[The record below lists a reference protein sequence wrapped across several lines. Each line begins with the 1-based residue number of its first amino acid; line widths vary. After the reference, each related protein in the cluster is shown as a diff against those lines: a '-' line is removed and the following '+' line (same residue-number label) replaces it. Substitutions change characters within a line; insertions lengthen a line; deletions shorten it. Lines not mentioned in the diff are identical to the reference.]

1 MDTKIQLLEEVTVLF
16 STAST
21 LEEFAKAFDVFVEN
35 YGNVERTG
43 LYLIDPHTG
52 SLRLLHSKLFSES
65 ERLEAER
72 TAWERHPGWV
82 IKNKKE
88 LIIDDESDES
98 YLSLTNGRS
107 FKVNSRVY
115 YPLLHENECFG
126 CVGYVS
132 EHPNFYN
139 KEFRE
144 ITSFL
149 TKIMALNCHRFTL
162 NVREKNT
169 AKRLREYSSTLEALL
184 LNLNSGVLVENEE
197 RRIIAVNQAFCD
209 LFSIPV
215 SPESL
220 IGTDCSNSAE
230 ESKSLFLEPDKFVS
244 EIVDLV
250 EKRELKKNEE
260 LHLIDGRTFERDY
273 IPIFVQS
280 EYKGHLWAY
289 RDITSRKEADRQLR
303 ESEFKYRQIIENAS
317 DIIYNATIKGDFT
330 FVNPKGEQLSEY
342 SLNELLKMNYLQL
355 VHPDEKPRVRDH
367 YLKQILN
374 QIENTYLEFRM
385 TTKSGKTLWVG
396 QNVRLNIASGKLLGL
411 HAVARDITESKSLN
425 AEIDRLKQFYEKILN
440 DLPGQI
446 AVFDKNLRYIFLNPE
461 SLKNEEL
468 RKYIIGKTDSEYFE
482 YRGYDPK
489 SAEKREE
496 TLREVIQTK
505 KTLHFEEETGSR
517 ENRKKILRVINPI
530 LNAEGE
536 VDYLIGYGL
545 DITDLRA
552 ANESLERSRRLFQ
565 TVLETVAD
573 GIILLDSHS
582 RIMLINEEVR
592 RIWGYSKE
600 ALIREDFQML
610 FKEGMFDL
618 SIWTGDVDSMYREIS
633 GQNIELTG
641 IRRDGST
648 FPVEIHVSRMEF
660 NMEVYYTVALSD
672 ITERRRRLKELE
684 VARNIAI
691 ESTKAKEQFL
701 AHISHEIR
709 TPMNAV
715 LGFTHLLLELNPSEE
730 QIQFLKAIKYST
742 DNLLV
747 IINDILDFS
756 KIEANKL
763 EFLIDDFSVFESV
776 NHVIESVR
784 YAAEEKGIKIS
795 ATISD
800 EVPFWVRGDQVRFGQ
815 ILLNLVS
822 NSVKFT
828 EKGEVSVGVELIAE
842 DSEEIRL
849 KIKVTDTGI
858 GIPKQYLNKIFD
870 SFEQVKN
877 RDRRAK
883 MGTGLGLAI
892 VKSLV
897 EKQGG
902 QIYVTSTEGVGSEFV
917 VKMPFRIS
925 ERDDLILG
933 SDLIEEAKHT
943 HKDLRG
949 LNVLVVEDNEMNQ
962 LVATNILK
970 LWGCTYKVAPN
981 GKQALELYK
990 NEDFDIILMD
1000 LSMPVMNGFETSEA
1014 IRLDFPFPKKD
1025 IPILAFTASAMI
1037 ESKDR
1042 VYSSGMN
1049 DYISKPVKPVE
1060 LQKKIFT
1067 LVGRDSLIPEKKV
1080 STEQPEEA
1088 AEPVEGVEPVES
1100 KFKYIRLDY
1109 LNELTGG
1116 DDDIMGEMMNLFSEN
1131 TPEVLARLRSLYNS
1145 KDWEEIKKVAHKF
1158 KPTLS
1163 YMGIKEL
1170 EGVVPQIEKLALD
1183 SDPEGKIP
1191 ALLDTLDFYSN
1202 EALKEIR
1209 ENQIGK

>member
-1 MDTKIQLLEEVTVLF
+1 MDSNIQLLEDVTVFF
-16 STAST
+16 STAT
-21 LEEFAKAFDVFVEN
+21 TIEEFANAFDVFVEN
-35 YGNVERTG
+35 YGNIERTG
-43 LYLIDPHTG
+43 LYLIDPYTNN
-52 SLRLLHSKLFSES
+52 LRLLHAKGFTEV
-65 ERLEAER
+65 ERLEAEK
-72 TAWERHPGWV
+72 TAWDRHPGWV
-82 IKNKKE
+82 INNKKE
-88 LIIDDESDES
+88 LIVNDDSDGSEIAVS
-98 YLSLTNGRS
+98 SKRS
-107 FKVNSRVY
+107 FKVNSRIY
-115 YPLLHENECFG
+115 YPLVHQDECYG

-139 KEFRE
+139 QEFRSL
-144 ITSFL
+144 TSFL
-149 TKIMALNCHRFTL
+149 TRIMSLNCNRITRG
-162 NVREKNT
+162 VKEKI
-169 AKRLREYSSTLEALL
+169 AAARLKEYSSTLEALL
-184 LNLNSGVLVENEE
+184 MNLNAGVLVENED
-197 RRIIAVNQAFCD
+197 RKIIAINKMFCE

-215 SPESL
+215 EPELL

-230 ESKSLFLEPDKFVS
+230 DSKSLFLDPEEFVRGIES
-244 EIVDLV
+244 LLK
-250 EKRELKKNEE
+250 KRELKKNEE
-260 LHLIDGRTFERDY
+260 LVLKDGRTFERDY

-280 EYKGHLWAY
+280 VYKGHLWSY
-289 RDITSRKEADRQLR
+289 RDITARESAEKKLR

-317 DIIYNATIKGDFT
+317 DIIYSATIKGDFT
-330 FVNPKGEQLSEY
+330 FVNPKGEHLSGY
-342 SLNELLKMNYLQL
+342 SLDELLKMNYIQL
-355 VHPDEKPRVRDH
+355 VHPEDTGRVREH
-367 YLKQILN
+367 YLKQVSC
-374 QIENTYLEFRM
+374 QVENTYLEFRM
-385 TTKSGKTLWVG
+385 KTKNGETLWVG
-396 QNVRLNIASGKLLGL
+396 QNVRLNISSGKLLGI
-411 HAVARDITESKSLN
+411 HAVARDITESKNLN

-446 AVFDKNLRYIFLNPE
+446 AVFDKNLRYIFINPE
-461 SLKNEEL
+461 SLRNEEL
-468 RKYIIGKTDSEYFE
+468 RKFIIGKTDSEYFA
-482 YRGYDPK
+482 YRGYDPA
-489 SAEKREE
+489 SAKKRED
-496 TLREVIQTK
+496 TLLEVVKTR
-505 KTLHFEEETGSR
+505 KTLQFEEEVGSK
-517 ENRKKILRVINPI
+517 ESRKKVLRVINPI
-530 LNAEGE
+530 LNSEGE

-552 ANESLERSRRLFQ
+552 ATESLERSRRLFQ
-565 TVLETVAD
+565 TVLETIAD

-600 ALIREDFQML
+600 ALIREDFQFL

-618 SIWTGDVDSMYREIS
+618 SSWTGDVDSMYREIM
-633 GQNIELTG
+633 GQSVELTG
-641 IRRDGST
+641 VKRDGST
-648 FPVEIHVSRMEF
+648 FPVEINVSRMEF
-660 NMEVYYTVALSD
+660 NEEVYYTVALSD
-672 ITERRRRLKELE
+672 ITERRKRLKELE

-730 QIQFLKAIKYST
+730 QVQFLKAIKYST

-763 EFLIDDFSVFESV
+763 EFIIDDFSLFESV

-784 YAAEEKGIKIS
+784 YSAEEKGIKIG
-795 ATISD
+795 AAIAD
-800 EVPFWVRGDQVRFGQ
+800 NVPFWVRGDQVRFGQ

-828 EKGEVSVGVELIAE
+828 ENGGVTVSVEVLSENV
-842 DSEEIRL
+842 EEIVL
-849 KIKVTDTGI
+849 QIKVTDTGI
-858 GIPKQYLNKIFD
+858 GIPDQYLNKIFD

-902 QIYVTSTEGVGSEFV
+902 QIFVTSTEGVGSEFV
-917 VKMPFRIS
+917 VQMPFRIS
-925 ERDDLILG
+925 NRDDLILG
-933 SDLIEEAKHT
+933 SDILEEAALS
-943 HKDLRG
+943 HKDLSG
-949 LNVLVVEDNEMNQ
+949 LRVLVVEDNEMNQ

-970 LWGCTYKVAPN
+970 LWGCTYKVASN
-981 GKQALELYK
+981 GKQAIELYEK
-990 NEDFDIILMD
+990 EDFDIILMD
-1000 LSMPVMNGFETSEA
+1000 LSMPIMNGFETSEA

-1060 LQKKIFT
+1060 LQKKIYN
-1067 LVGRDSLIPEKKV
+1067 LVDRARIALEKKTV
-1080 STEQPEEA
+1080 TEEINK
-1088 AEPVEGVEPVES
+1088 VVMHSES

-1116 DDDIMGEMMNLFSEN
+1116 DDEIIEEMLNLFAEN
-1131 TPEVLARLRSLYNS
+1131 TPEVLRQLRSLYDS
-1145 KDWEEIKKVAHKF
+1145 KNWDEIKKVAHKF
-1158 KPTLS
+1158 KPALS

-1170 EGVVPQIEKLALD
+1170 EEVVPQIEKLALD
-1183 SDPEGKIP
+1183 CDPDGKIP
-1191 ALLDTLDFYSN
+1191 ALLDTLDFYST
-1202 EALKEIR
+1202 EALTEIKL
-1209 ENQIGK
+1209 NQSQK

>member
-1 MDTKIQLLEEVTVLF
+1 MDKQLQLLEEVTVLF
-16 STAST
+16 STATSI
-21 LEEFAKAFDVFVEN
+21 EEFAHAFDVFVEA
-35 YGNVERTG
+35 YGNIEKTA
-43 LYLIDPHTG
+43 LYLIDPYTND
-52 SLRLLHSKLFSES
+52 LRLLHSKGFSEV

-82 IKNKKE
+82 IRNRKNLVTGDGDSENDNISVSSK
-88 LIIDDESDES
+88 
-98 YLSLTNGRS
+98 RS
-107 FKVNSRVY
+107 FNVNSRIY
-115 YPLLHENECFG
+115 FPLLHDDECYG

-132 EHPNFYN
+132 EFPDFYN
-139 KEFRE
+139 EEFKSLS
-144 ITSFL
+144 SFL
-149 TKIMALNCHRFTL
+149 TRIMSLNCHRIIHS
-162 NVREKNT
+162 VKEKE
-169 AKRLREYSSTLEALL
+169 ASRKIREYSSTLEALL
-184 LNLNSGVLVENEE
+184 MNLNAGVLVENED
-197 RRIIAVNQAFCD
+197 RRIIALNKMFCD

-215 SPESL
+215 EPALL
-220 IGTDCSNSAE
+220 IGADCSNSAE
-230 ESKSLFLEPDKFVS
+230 ESKNLFLDPEEFVS
-244 EIVDLV
+244 GIVTLLGRKELV
-250 EKRELKKNEE
+250 KNEE
-260 LHLIDGRTFERDY
+260 LQLKDGRSFERDY
-273 IPIFVQS
+273 VPIFVQS

-289 RDITSRKEADRQLR
+289 RDITARKEADRQLR
-303 ESEFKYRQIIENAS
+303 ENEFKYRQIIENAS
-317 DIIYNATIKGDFT
+317 DIIYSATVKGDFT
-330 FVNPKGEQLSEY
+330 FVNPKGETLSEF
-342 SLNELLKMNYLQL
+342 SLQELLKMNYLEL
-355 VHPDEKPRVRDH
+355 VHPEDKQRVKEH
-367 YLKQILN
+367 YIN
-374 QIENTYLEFRM
+374 QIVSQTENTYLEFRM
-385 TTKSGKTLWVG
+385 STKSGKTLWVG
-396 QNVRLNIASGKLLGL
+396 QNVRLNILDGRLSGL

-446 AVFDKNLRYIFLNPE
+446 AVFDKNLRYIFINPE
-461 SLKNEEL
+461 SLKNEGL
-468 RKYIIGKTDSEYFE
+468 RKYIIGKTDSEYFA

-489 SAEKREE
+489 SAAKRED
-496 TLREVIQTK
+496 TLREVIKTK
-505 KTLHFEEETGSR
+505 KTLHFEEEVG
-517 ENRKKILRVINPI
+517 NKDNKKKILRVINPI
-530 LNAEGE
+530 LNSEGE

-552 ANESLERSRRLFQ
+552 ANESLERSRKLFQ

-618 SIWTGDVDSMYREIS
+618 SIWTGDVDSMYREIM
-633 GQNIELTG
+633 GQSIELTG
-641 IRRDGST
+641 VRRDGTT

-684 VARNIAI
+684 AARNLAV

-730 QIQFLKAIKYST
+730 QVQFLKAIKYST

-763 EFLIDDFSVFESV
+763 EFFIDDFSILESV

-784 YAAEEKGIKIS
+784 YSAEEKGIKVAAS
-795 ATISD
+795 VED
-800 EVPFWVRGDQVRFGQ
+800 DVPFWVKGDQVRFGQ

-828 EKGEVSVGVELIAE
+828 EKGEVKVCVEVLAKDE
-842 DSEEIRL
+842 EEIRL
-849 KIKVTDTGI
+849 KFRVSDTGI
-858 GIPKQYLNKIFD
+858 GIPKQYLSKIFD

-902 QIYVTSTEGVGSEFV
+902 EIYVTSTEGVGSEFT
-917 VKMPFRIS
+917 VKMPFKIS
-925 ERDDLILG
+925 KRDDLILG
-933 SDLIEEAKHT
+933 SDLIEETTHT
-943 HKDLRG
+943 RKDLTG
-949 LNVLVVEDNEMNQ
+949 LKVLVVEDNEMNQ

-970 LWGCTYKVAPN
+970 LWGCAYKVAPN
-981 GKQALELYK
+981 GKQAIELFK

-1042 VYSSGMN
+1042 VFSSGMN

-1067 LVGRDSLIPEKKV
+1067 LTGRDRIPAEKIN
-1080 STEQPEEA
+1080 EED
-1088 AEPVEGVEPVES
+1088 EKSEVIMPVDS
-1100 KFKYIRLDY
+1100 RFKYVRLDY

-1116 DDDIMGEMMNLFSEN
+1116 DDDIIGEMMNLFAEN
-1131 TPEVLARLRSLYNS
+1131 TPEVLTKLRSLYEE
-1145 KDWEEIKKVAHKF
+1145 KEWEEIKKVAHKF

-1183 SDPEGKIP
+1183 NDPEGKIP
-1191 ALLDTLDFYSN
+1191 GLLDMLDYYSN
-1202 EALKEIR
+1202 EALREIK
-1209 ENQIGK
+1209 ENQAEK